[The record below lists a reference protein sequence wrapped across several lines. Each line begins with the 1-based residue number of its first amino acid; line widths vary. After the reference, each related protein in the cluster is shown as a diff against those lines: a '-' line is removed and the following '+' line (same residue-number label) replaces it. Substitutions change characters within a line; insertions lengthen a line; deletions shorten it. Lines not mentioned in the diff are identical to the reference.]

1 MIEFLS
7 CVCGVESWLIPSIS
21 PPGPEFDFFDPL
33 HQGRFP
39 HQTAAAQADGREA
52 GDTRD
57 FPEKQVAKMGFAAPK
72 HLRALAS
79 RQHFR
84 KYGQRR
90 KVHI

>member
-39 HQTAAAQADGREA
+39 HQAAAAKADGRKA
-52 GDTRD
+52 GNAGNSAT
-57 FPEKQVAKMGFAAPK
+57 KQITEVRLAAPQE
-72 HLRALAS
+72 S
-79 RQHFR
+79 GTFR
-84 KYGQRR
+84 RGQY
-90 KVHI
+90 IG